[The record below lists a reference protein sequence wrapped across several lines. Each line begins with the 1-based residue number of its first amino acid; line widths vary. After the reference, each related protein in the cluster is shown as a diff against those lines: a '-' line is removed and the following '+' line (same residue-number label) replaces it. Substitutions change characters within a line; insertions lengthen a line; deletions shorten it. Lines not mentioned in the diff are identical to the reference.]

1 MAKSP
6 LARKVGLGVFLGI
19 IVIELIILVP
29 SYDKRKSDLLNLKHM
44 HVSQVAESFMRQ
56 KRLSLTE
63 KLALIQALP
72 EVTGIRLLD
81 VIDVASSDP
90 VYVPDDGELIIYETL
105 PDARGTRLE
114 IVLDVSG
121 VAIQLSEYV
130 FRIIAL
136 VLLISLFV
144 TGVTMLILG
153 QLMIN
158 PLINLKAEITR
169 SDRMPTDTTPAD
181 TDNTL
186 IKREDELGELARAY
200 QVFRQR
206 IDKAFQDI
214 ALLARIPE
222 ENPNPILRCNLRYEV
237 IYTNPSAKRES
248 LFFCSSAQT
257 LVDELERSAVEAME
271 SLKSISLTFQRHHKV
286 FAVVIVPM
294 TEQGYLNIYAR
305 DISAEV
311 AAETELRK
319 LKDHLESLVNIRTQ
333 ELKEREQQ
341 LLLARDEAEQAR
353 DDAEQARDSAD
364 KARDSA
370 DKARESAEKADRAKT
385 EFLATMSHELRT
397 PMNGVM
403 GMLSL
408 LEDTELNG
416 EQRELTEIIRNSG
429 QSLLNIINDILEYTR
444 LEAGRVQLNHS
455 EFSLREL
462 LINATDAMQPE
473 ATQKS
478 LQLGYQL
485 QADCHQIY
493 CGDARMISRML
504 MNLISNGIKFTPTGS
519 VQVQVE
525 QVSDHIESN
534 RQWVRFQVAD
544 TGIGI
549 ALDQQAQL
557 FTRFS
562 QVDASMNREYG
573 GTGLGLAICKSL
585 AELMGG
591 RIGVESEAGSGS
603 LFWFELPLLVTD

>member
-29 SYDKRKSDLLNLKHM
+29 SYEKRKSDLLKLEHM
-44 HVSQVAESFMRQ
+44 HVSQVTESFMRQ

-81 VIDVASSDP
+81 VIDVESSDP
-90 VYVPDDGELIIYETL
+90 VYVPDAGELIIYETL

-121 VAIQLSEYV
+121 VAVQLAEYV

-158 PLINLKAEITR
+158 PLINLKADIAR
-169 SDRMPTDTTPAD
+169 ADQNPAPTAP
-181 TDNTL
+181 DNSL
-186 IKREDELGELARAY
+186 IQRHDELGELARSY

-206 IDKAFQDI
+206 IDQAFQDI

-237 IYTNPSAKRES
+237 IYTNPSAKQES
-248 LFFCSSAQT
+248 LFFCSAAQT

-271 SLKSISLTFQRHHKV
+271 SQKSVQLKFQRHHKV
-286 FAVVIVPM
+286 FAVVIVPLP
-294 TEQGYLNIYAR
+294 EQGYFNIYAR

-311 AAETELRK
+311 AVETELRE
-319 LKDHLESLVNIRTQ
+319 LKDHLESLVSIRTR
-333 ELKEREQQ
+333 ELEEREQQ
-341 LLLARDEAEQAR
+341 LLIARDEAELAR
-353 DDAEQARDSAD
+353 DDAEQARDSAN
-364 KARDSA
+364 
-370 DKARESAEKADRAKT
+370 KAREFAEKADRAKT
-385 EFLATMSHELRT
+385 EFLATMSHEIRT

-408 LEDTELNG
+408 LEDTELDE
-416 EQRELTEIIRNSG
+416 EQKELTEIMRNSG

-444 LEAGRVQLNHS
+444 LEAGKVQLNHS
-455 EFSLREL
+455 EFSLKEL
-462 LINATDAMQPE
+462 LVSATDSMQAK

-493 CGDARMISRML
+493 CGDTLMISRVL
-504 MNLISNGIKFTPTGS
+504 MNLISNGIKFTSTGS
-519 VQVQVE
+519 VQVQVDL
-525 QVSDHIESN
+525 VSGQLESDQ
-534 RQWVRFQVAD
+534 QWVRFQVRD

-549 ALDQQAQL
+549 TSDQQALL

-562 QVDASMNREYG
+562 QVDASMSREYG

-585 AELMGG
+585 TELMGG

-603 LFWFELPLLVTD
+603 TFWFELPLLITD